1 LSRRDRRGNE
11 ERHSGRPRSND
22 SRFSNGPGFTPPAPI
37 EVGKEY
43 NVEILELSRK
53 GDGLAK
59 VKGFVVFV
67 KGSKIGDKVRIRI
80 DSLGPRFGLAS
91 IVDPQESVS
100 KDVSDT
106 SGASNAE
113 PVGP

>member
-43 NVEILELSRK
+43 SVEILELSRK

-80 DSLGPRFGLAS
+80 DSIGPRFALAS
-91 IVDPQESVS
+91 IVGPSENTPKGQA
-100 KDVSDT
+100 
-106 SGASNAE
+106 SGSGSSMAE
-113 PVGP
+113 PVE

>member
-1 LSRRDRRGNE
+1 MSRRDRRGNE
-11 ERHSGRPRSND
+11 ERHGGRPRSND

-67 KGSKIGDKVRIRI
+67 KGSKIGDKVKIKI
-80 DSLGPRFGLAS
+80 ESLGPRFALAS
-91 IVDPQESVS
+91 IVGPQETMSKEMDDKSVS
-100 KDVSDT
+100 SKT
-106 SGASNAE
+106 E
-113 PVGP
+113 PLS